1 LFRLFGFGWAA
12 TLLLLAAVGL
22 VLLVGWL
29 GNDPG
34 RNPPPPGY
42 PQAACATFHH
52 LATATEAL
60 AADDL
65 ATVGAEIALA
75 DRSLA
80 SLPTWEPG
88 HGIEDLLASLL
99 GTLLQASTAPSDT
112 RLETA
117 QSLVIDGR
125 AAFAE
130 RRYGF
135 DCSASSP
142 SASS

>member
-1 LFRLFGFGWAA
+1 
-12 TLLLLAAVGL
+12 
-22 VLLVGWL
+22 
-29 GNDPG
+29 
-34 RNPPPPGY
+34 
-42 PQAACATFHH
+42 
-52 LATATEAL
+52 
-60 AADDL
+60 ADDL

-88 HGIEDLLASLL
+88 RGIEDLLASLL
-99 GTLLQASTAPSDT
+99 GTLLQASTAPSAT

-117 QSLVIDGR
+117 QNLVTDGR
-125 AAFAE
+125 AALAE

-135 DCSASSP
+135 DCGVSSP